1 MTNPSTTV
9 QRSKGETL
17 EYIDTLPATLA
28 ATFEADSAIR
38 SITINLSLGEF
49 EGAPETGFHGYA
61 VVMPDRAVGPFPT
74 EEAAAQRDRE
84 GSLSEGQVW
93 HRT

>member
-9 QRSKGETL
+9 Q
-17 EYIDTLPATLA
+17 EYIATLPATPA

-38 SITINLSLGEF
+38 AITINLSLGEF

-74 EEAAAQRDRE
+74 AEAADLEIFHLA
-84 GSLSEGQVW
+84 
-93 HRT
+93 